1 MITLEQFKSNAKERG
16 ICEMIADW
24 DNAKSKKQLVD
35 LCLSAKALPYVANAI
50 AEGWGISPEVIAD
63 EFKPFL
69 NGRYIRTSDGYT
81 SALYCGVY
89 DGIEITTT
97 TALIVDC
104 TGVVIV
110 NRPITELYIVNSN
123 VAIKRNIL
131 ARVYSYNSV
140 IRGECEIVEYK

>member
-1 MITLEQFKSNAKERG
+1 MITLQQFKENAIQHG

-35 LCLSAKALPYVANAI
+35 LCLSAKAMPYVAKAI
-50 AEGWGISPEVIAD
+50 AGGWGISPDVIGD

-69 NGRYIRTSDGYT
+69 NGRYIRNSDGYT
-81 SALYCGVY
+81 SALYCGVL
-89 DGIEITTT
+89 DGIEISTT

-110 NRPITELYIVNSN
+110 DRPIAELHIVNSN
-123 VAIKRNIL
+123 VAIKGHGR
-131 ARVYSYNSV
+131 ARVYSYNSE
-140 IRGECEIVEYK
+140 ISGNCEIVEK